1 MAMQTKSNDN
11 AAITAANQELEQALQ
26 ELDDRIHEYEKF
38 GKMLT
43 EEKQNYHDSRR
54 KWLI

>member
-26 ELDDRIHEYEKF
+26 ELDDRIREYEKF